1 MKWPHV
7 MGKLSR
13 GGESPRA
20 GGEGE
25 VGSVV
30 VVQQPGFGPFLG
42 LDAGDAVELGE
53 LLAFV
58 SDWLASDPN
67 RLDASLYEFVG
78 VPDYVGP
85 VCTVD
90 ELRAEVD
97 RFARMLL
104 GYAVNR

>member
-1 MKWPHV
+1 VAKP
-7 MGKLSR
+7 
-13 GGESPRA
+13 
-20 GGEGE
+20 E

-30 VVQQPGFGPFLG
+30 VVQQPGVGPFQG

-67 RLDASLYEFVG
+67 RLDASLYGFVG

-85 VCTVD
+85 VCTVE

-97 RFARMLL
+97 RFAGMLL
-104 GYAVNR
+104 GYAVNGEQL

>member
-1 MKWPHV
+1 MAFGMLGV
-7 MGKLSR
+7 LCVVR
-13 GGESPRA
+13 GC
-20 GGEGE
+20 
-25 VGSVV
+25 VGL
-30 VVQQPGFGPFLG
+30 GFVAEARPFRD
-42 LDAGDAVELGE
+42 LDAGEVVELGE

-58 SDWLASDPN
+58 SDWLARDPN

-85 VCTVD
+85 VCTAD

-104 GYAVNR
+104 GYAVTAEEL